1 MATASLLELNI
12 DSILRKVERLAKVKL
27 PKDVI
32 EVSLEPKLNVLC
44 IRFGK
49 PTKSEFGEPVHPG
62 IHLFVDTDTEKITAL
77 EIINPEKIAGISA
90 HKSTVVR

>member
-1 MATASLLELNI
+1 MATTSLLELNI
-12 DSILRKVERLAKVKL
+12 DSILRKVERLAGAKL

-44 IRFGK
+44 IRFRK
-49 PTKSEFGEPVHPG
+49 PTKSESGEPIHPG
-62 IHLFVDTDTEKITAL
+62 IHMFLDGDTEEITAL
-77 EIINPEKIAGISA
+77 EIINPEKIAEASA